1 MPDVPTISINDAPT
15 LTRGNKYE
23 VPSISVSPSIPNSTQ
38 VLPHKAKPA
47 CSFRFLAYCADVMQ
61 REEEK
66 RVKEKR
72 GA

>member
-1 MPDVPTISINDAPT
+1 MLIARQYCLFLICVWICVFHLVHANNTKRNT
-15 LTRGNKYE
+15 
-23 VPSISVSPSIPNSTQ
+23 PNSTQ
-38 VLPHKAKPA
+38 VLPHKTKPA